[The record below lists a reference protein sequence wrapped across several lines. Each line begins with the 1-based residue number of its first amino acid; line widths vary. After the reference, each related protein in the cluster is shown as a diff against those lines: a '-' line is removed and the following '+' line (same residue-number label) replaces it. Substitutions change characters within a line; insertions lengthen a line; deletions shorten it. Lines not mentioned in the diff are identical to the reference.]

1 MISGTHVLLLR
12 DAEEARYLPIPIGPN
27 EASAIAYH
35 LQGVTPERPLTH
47 DTALQA
53 IRALGATLRE
63 VRITEVRE
71 ETFRAR
77 MVMVDLSGE
86 EAELDA
92 RPSDAVALA
101 LRADA
106 PIFISAELLSAEGIV
121 PEAAEEER
129 LSLFRDFVNSL
140 DGEEPPPTRYCLSL
154 SSARPRESVR
164 DRFSQS
170 PNRSDQKSRTAR
182 AITERRAPV
191 GEPAV
196 RG

>member
-1 MISGTHVLLLR
+1 MELRRAVVEGVRIQMISGTHVLLLR
-12 DAEEARYLPIPIGPN
+12 DAEESRYLPIPIGPN

-35 LQGVTPERPLTH
+35 LQGVAPERPLTH
-47 DTALQA
+47 DTALSL
-53 IRALGATLRE
+53 IRALGARLRE

-77 MVMVDLSGE
+77 MVMVAPGGE

-106 PIFISAELLSAEGIV
+106 PIFISAELLSIEGIV

-140 DGEEPPPTRYCLSL
+140 DGEEPP
-154 SSARPRESVR
+154 
-164 DRFSQS
+164 
-170 PNRSDQKSRTAR
+170 TAR
-182 AITERRAPV
+182 
-191 GEPAV
+191 
-196 RG
+196 

>member
-1 MISGTHVLLLR
+1 MELRRAVVEGVRIQMISGTHVLLLR

-47 DTALQA
+47 DTALRA

-77 MVMVDLSGE
+77 MLMVAPSGE

-101 LRADA
+101 LRAEA
-106 PIFISAELLSAEGIV
+106 PIFISAVLLSVVGFV
-121 PEAAEEER
+121 PEAA
-129 LSLFRDFVNSL
+129 
-140 DGEEPPPTRYCLSL
+140 
-154 SSARPRESVR
+154 
-164 DRFSQS
+164 
-170 PNRSDQKSRTAR
+170 
-182 AITERRAPV
+182 
-191 GEPAV
+191 
-196 RG
+196 

>member
-1 MISGTHVLLLR
+1 MELRRAVVDGVRVQMISGTHVLLLR
-12 DAEEARYLPIPIGPN
+12 DAEEARYLPIPIGPS

-53 IRALGATLRE
+53 IRALGARLRE

-71 ETFRAR
+71 ETVRAR
-77 MVMVDLSGE
+77 LVLVDLRGDQ
-86 EAELDA
+86 AEPAA

-101 LRADA
+101 LRAEA
-106 PIFISAELLSAEGIV
+106 PIFISADLLSTEGIV

-140 DGEEPPPTRYCLSL
+140 DGEEPPA
-154 SSARPRESVR
+154 AR
-164 DRFSQS
+164 
-170 PNRSDQKSRTAR
+170 
-182 AITERRAPV
+182 
-191 GEPAV
+191 
-196 RG
+196 